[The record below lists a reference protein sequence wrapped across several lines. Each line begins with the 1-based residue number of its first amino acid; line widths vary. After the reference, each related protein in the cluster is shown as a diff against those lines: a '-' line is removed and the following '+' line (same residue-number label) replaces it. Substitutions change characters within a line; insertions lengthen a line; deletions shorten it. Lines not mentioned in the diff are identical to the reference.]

1 MANWSLRESL
11 EAVLSAS
18 RVDTAAECVILL
30 SMSHALSPSALV
42 ERVPCPL
49 CKCEQDEPWAE
60 ENGFHCV
67 RCCGCGLL
75 FVNPRPRA
83 ESIDKGVQLGV
94 HTVES
99 SALDVIGSRSKWKVP
114 LFERVVDDM
123 FPEFRQGGRP
133 IRWLDVGAGF
143 GELLESLQTVAPA
156 GSTCEGIEPMIP
168 KAEDCRRRGLAV
180 STSYLADVKERYD
193 FVSIID
199 VFSHVPDFGVFLA
212 EIKGVLNPRG
222 EVFIKTGN
230 GADIGPR
237 AVLPDPLTLPDHLV
251 FGGREHLRRFLDEAG
266 FDIVSMS
273 AHRMDGLR
281 HTARNMVKKLVGKPV
296 CLGLPY
302 TSPARVLY
310 IRARLRL
317 AS

>member
-1 MANWSLRESL
+1 
-11 EAVLSAS
+11 
-18 RVDTAAECVILL
+18 
-30 SMSHALSPSALV
+30 MSHAASSSASV

-49 CKCEQDEPWAE
+49 CKSTKDEPWAE

-67 RCCGCGLL
+67 RCQGCGLL

-83 ESIDKGVQLGV
+83 ESIDQGVKLGV

-99 SALDVIGSRSKWKVP
+99 TALDVVGSRSAWKVP
-114 LFERVVDDM
+114 LFKEVVSSM
-123 FPEFRQGGRP
+123 FPEFSRGGRP
-133 IRWLDVGAGF
+133 VRWLDVGAGF
-143 GELLESLQTVAPA
+143 GELLESLQAVVPS
-156 GSTCEGIEPMIP
+156 GSVCEGIEPMIP

-180 STSYLADVKERYD
+180 RTCYLADVRERYD
-193 FVSIID
+193 VVSIID
-199 VFSHVPDFGVFLA
+199 VFSHVPDFGAFLS
-212 EIKGVLNPRG
+212 EIKGVLNPQG

-237 AVLPDPLTLPDHLV
+237 SQLPDPLTLPDHLV
-251 FGGREHLRRFLDEAG
+251 FGGRDHLKRFLDEAG
-266 FDIVSMS
+266 FDIVSVS

-281 HTARNMVKKLVGKPV
+281 HTIRNMVKKLVGKPV

-310 IRARLRL
+310 IRARLRSL
-317 AS
+317 S

>member
-1 MANWSLRESL
+1 
-11 EAVLSAS
+11 
-18 RVDTAAECVILL
+18 
-30 SMSHALSPSALV
+30 MSQATSEPAGV

-49 CKCEQDEPWAE
+49 CKGLQDEPWAE

-67 RCCGCGLL
+67 RCRGCGLL

-83 ESIDKGVQLGV
+83 ESIDQGVQLGV

-99 SALDVIGSRSKWKVP
+99 TALHVVGARSAWKIPMFKKV
-114 LFERVVDDM
+114 LSDM
-123 FPEFRQGGRP
+123 FPEFSQGDRP
-133 IRWLDVGAGF
+133 VRWLDVGAGF
-143 GELLESLQTVAPA
+143 GELLESLKDVVPA
-156 GSTCEGIEPMIP
+156 GSVCEGIEPMIP

-180 STSYLADVKERYD
+180 RTSYLADVKERYD
-193 FVSIID
+193 IVSIID
-199 VFSHVPDFGVFLA
+199 VFSHVPDFAAFLA
-212 EIKGVLNPRG
+212 EIKGVLHSRG

-237 AVLPDPLTLPDHLV
+237 GVLPDPLTLPDHLV
-251 FGGREHLRRFLDEAG
+251 FGGREHLRRVLDEAG
-266 FDIVSMS
+266 FDMVSMS
-273 AHRMDGLR
+273 AHRMDGFR
-281 HTARNMVKKLVGKPV
+281 HTVRNVVKKLVGKPV

-310 IRARLRL
+310 IRARLRA